1 MPDKSASRTDSSR
14 GEFVAAVAGIA
25 SWKHTT
31 WGSTLKRTVN
41 EGYGLAKVV
50 LLGHP
55 FLYQLAG
62 MQYRAVIASSK
73 CVANF
78 IQGRFGKFARKKHRH
93 LPRKGDAGGAPLAC
107 HIGHAHIKMLSH
119 ASLNLFDCDR
129 MASFLLQN
137 ILEQMFHDLLGQ
149 FLAAE

>member
-1 MPDKSASRTDSSR
+1 MPGKSASRTDSSR

-31 WGSTLKRTVN
+31 WGSTLKGTVN

-50 LLGHP
+50 LFGHP

-78 IQGRFGKFARKKHRH
+78 IQGRFCKFACKKHRH
-93 LPRKGDAGGAPLAC
+93 LARKGDACGAPPPW
-107 HIGHAHIKMLSH
+107 HTGHAQIKMSSH
-119 ASLNLFDCDR
+119 PAHN
-129 MASFLLQN
+129 FLGFGQN
-137 ILEQMFHDLLGQ
+137 APLLLRKNPQ
-149 FLAAE
+149 QVVHAPPAPIPA